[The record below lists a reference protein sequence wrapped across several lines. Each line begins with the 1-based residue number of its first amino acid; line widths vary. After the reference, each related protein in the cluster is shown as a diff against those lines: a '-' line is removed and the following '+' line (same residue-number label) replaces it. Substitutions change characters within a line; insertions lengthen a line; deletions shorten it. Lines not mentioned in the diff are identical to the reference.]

1 MMGGD
6 FAMALDTLMVLI
18 VFGFMVGIVLAVV
31 AGAIKIGWQ
40 LAPYVFVGALLIWFF
55 GG

>member
-6 FAMALDTLMVLI
+6 LTAAWDALSVLI
-18 VFGFMVGIVLAVV
+18 VTGFMIGIVFAVV

-40 LAPYVFVGALLIWFF
+40 LAPYIFVGALILWIF

>member
-6 FAMALDTLMVLI
+6 LTAAWDLLSVLI
-18 VFGFMVGIVLAVV
+18 VTGFMIGIVFAVV
-31 AGAIKIGWQ
+31 VGAVRIGWQ
-40 LAPYVFVGALLIWFF
+40 LAPYILIGAALLWFF

>member
-6 FAMALDTLMVLI
+6 LTAAWDVLSVLI
-18 VFGFMVGIVLAVV
+18 VSGFMIGIVLAVV

-40 LAPYVFVGALLIWFF
+40 LAPYIFVGALILWFF